1 MSDNA
6 LQKPKFKNF
15 ASLSTYRS
23 EIMGISAIFI
33 MICHSQAFCK
43 DIFNGRS
50 ELNVLFGNI
59 AIQFN
64 IGVDIFLIL
73 SGIGLYYAY
82 EKHPKFIN
90 YYLKRVVNV
99 YIPFV
104 IINLIRVIYFDVI
117 KEFAG
122 HKALLFDASGLSF
135 FMGKTLAG
143 WYVLFAM
150 LLYLVYPLIY
160 KCIKILQKTRFE
172 LLILIAVIISLV
184 SIMYIYKDNDIFN
197 TYEIA
202 LTRIPVF
209 LAGCYCGRLTLEKKQ
224 FGIGFYSLVI
234 FGFVIKCICIYID
247 DVFFNR
253 ISSLFSAFTMIYFVL
268 IFFQIAPKFLLK
280 FFKWLGTFSLEL
292 YLTHYCIYKVVYNY
306 SKELRTIW
314 IYLLIIAVS
323 LILSVALNKIKTKL
337 IKKLF

>member
-1 MSDNA
+1 MSQNK
-6 LQKPKFKNF
+6 LQKQKPNNF
-15 ASLSTYRS
+15 GLFSTYRL
-23 EIMGISAIFI
+23 ELMGISAIFI

-43 DIFNGRS
+43 DIFHNSS
-50 ELNVLFGNI
+50 ELNTLFGNI

-73 SGIGLYYAY
+73 SGIGLYFAF
-82 EKHPKFIN
+82 EKHPKFTS
-90 YYLKRVVNV
+90 YYLKRIVNV

-104 IINLIRVIYFDVI
+104 VINLIRVIYFDVI
-117 KEFAG
+117 KEFTG
-122 HKALLFDASGLSF
+122 HKALLFDSTGISF
-135 FMGKTLAG
+135 FLGKTLAG

-160 KCIKILQKTRFE
+160 KCIKLLEKTKIE
-172 LLILIAVIISLV
+172 LLVLIAVIITLISV
-184 SIMYIYKDNDIFN
+184 MYIYKDNEIFN

-209 LAGCYCGRLTLEKKQ
+209 LAGCYCGRLTFQKKN
-224 FGIGFYSLVI
+224 FGVGFYSIV
-234 FGFVIKCICIYID
+234 FSGFVIKCACIYID
-247 DVFFNR
+247 DGFFNR
-253 ISSLFSAFTMIYFVL
+253 ISSLLSSFTMIYFVL
-268 IFFQIAPKFLLK
+268 VFFQIAPMFILR

-314 IYLLIIAVS
+314 IYLLILAVS
-323 LILSVALNKIKTKL
+323 LILSVVLNKIKSKL